1 MNWPPLFDKASPVPP
16 IVPVSPSPKP
26 SLMRKRNPYQDD
38 DVPVSV
44 NIKMT
49 AYMISAIESWK
60 PSDFRLNLSLEHKI
74 KSGEKLPYKNRE
86 VIGWFPT
93 FQEAET
99 NVIYN
104 ALDFYGGIND
114 FAVIEGIP
122 SGLYQ
127 KPRFYWYKFD
137 ENAGIYKACKNN
149 DIDEE
154 IGIKNFVKLFSPTI
168 G

>member
-1 MNWPPLFDKASPVPP
+1 MDLPPLFDRVSPVPP
-16 IVPVSPSPKP
+16 ISPISPSPKLN
-26 SLMRKRNPYQDD
+26 LMRKRNPYQEEDI
-38 DVPVSV
+38 PVSV

-49 AYMISAIESWK
+49 IYILSAIESWK
-60 PSDFRLNLSLEHKI
+60 PSDFRLNLSLKHRIE
-74 KSGEKLPYKNRE
+74 SGEKLPYLNRE
-86 VIGWFPT
+86 TFGWFPT

-104 ALDFYGGIND
+104 ALDFYDGTND
-114 FAVIEGIP
+114 FALIEGIP

-137 ENAGIYKACKNN
+137 ETKGIYKACKNK
-149 DIDEE
+149 IEE
-154 IGIKNFVKLFSPTI
+154 ETGIKNFMKLFPPII